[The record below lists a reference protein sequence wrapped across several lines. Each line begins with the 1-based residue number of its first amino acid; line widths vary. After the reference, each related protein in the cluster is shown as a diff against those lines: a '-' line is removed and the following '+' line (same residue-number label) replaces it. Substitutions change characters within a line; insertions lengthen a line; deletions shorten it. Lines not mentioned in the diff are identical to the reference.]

1 MTPGQ
6 IKGALSDNGYTQKS
20 LAREIRRSENS
31 LSRTIHRQMI
41 SDYIMRTIAERIG
54 KQPQEVFPEYYLQPP
69 KRSTSKIIKRSRNIP
84 ISG

>member
-31 LSRTIHRQMI
+31 VSRTIHRQMV
-41 SDYIMRTIAERIG
+41 SDYVMRAIAERIG
-54 KQPQEVFPEYYLQPP
+54 KPPQEVFPEYYLQPP
-69 KRSTSKIIKRSRNIP
+69 KRSTSKVIKSRKGVP
-84 ISG
+84 R